1 MADKSIDNIILH
13 KDLLKILAYSK
24 NRYKKAILNKAD
36 KKLILSI
43 CDIIFNVLSGNVD
56 IDQDTKNKLKKHKS
70 FLRSLITK
78 SSVKNKRKILEQKG
92 GNILGLILP
101 LLLNTLSTIF

>member
-13 KDLLKILAYSK
+13 KDLLKILAFSK
-24 NRYKKAILNKAD
+24 TRYKKAILNKAD

-56 IDQDTKNKLKKHKS
+56 IDQDTKNKLKKHKF

-78 SSVKNKRKILEQKG
+78 SSLKNKRKILEQKG
-92 GNILGLILP
+92 GNILGIILP
-101 LLLNTLSTIF
+101 LLLSTLSTIF